1 MTKPVENES
10 SYATPRKSK
19 KDVRFSNHFE
29 VLPSPVN
36 SNPAKGTVEGN
47 NLVRG
52 KRFML
57 AEDEIIKAAVND
69 YILSHDLGDEGLDMV
84 LNCRKHPEVRG
95 CWKEIES
102 SIPHRPT
109 FSVYRRTQILF
120 RRSPNRKW
128 TEEEYEEVL
137 KFYEEHDR
145 IKLVNRKKGHWSQ
158 DEYQKLFDLVNIDLQ
173 AKLGEEKKSQYG
185 MLRGNIF
192 WTSISDKLSTRT
204 WEFCCKKWYK
214 KLTSSMV
221 AQGVGANSDDYR
233 LISGLYS
240 LDATCVEDVD
250 WDGVVEGR
258 DGKVFRKR
266 WNRMAL
272 HLGRNGHKPFA
283 KQVEISTRRYCPHLL
298 EAREAWDSKPRVP

>member
-1 MTKPVENES
+1 MEEGSEEFRDNGAAREKKGKMKMTKPVENES

-36 SNPAKGTVEGN
+36 SNPAKGTVEGD

-52 KRFML
+52 KRFTP

-84 LNCRKHPEVRG
+84 LNCRKHPE
-95 CWKEIES
+95 WKKLADKLGKCDIHVS
-102 SIPHRPT
+102 NAWR
-109 FSVYRRTQILF
+109 
-120 RRSPNRKW
+120 
-128 TEEEYEEVL
+128 
-137 KFYEEHDR
+137 R
-145 IKLVNRKKGHWSQ
+145 IKLVNRKKGHWFQ
-158 DEYQKLFDLVNIDLQ
+158 DEYQKLFDLMNIDLQ
-173 AKLGEEKKSQYG
+173 AKLGEEKKSQYE
-185 MLRGNIF
+185 MLRDNIC
-192 WTSISDKLSTRT
+192 WTAISDKLSTRT

-214 KLTSSMV
+214 QLTSSMV
-221 AQGVGANSDDYR
+221 AQGVWANSDDYG
-233 LISGLYS
+233 LIGGLYS

-258 DGKVFRKR
+258 DGKVRRKR
-266 WNRMAL
+266 CNQMDL
-272 HLGRNGHKPFA
+272 HLGRNGHKSFVE
-283 KQVEISTRRYCPHLL
+283 QVEVSTWRYCPHLL

>member
-1 MTKPVENES
+1 MTMTKPVENES
-10 SYATPRKSK
+10 SYTTPRKSK

-36 SNPAKGTVEGN
+36 SNPAKGTMEGD

-95 CWKEIES
+95 CWKEIGS

-109 FSVYRRTQILF
+109 FSVYRHKLGKCDIHVSNAWR
-120 RRSPNRKW
+120 
-128 TEEEYEEVL
+128 
-137 KFYEEHDR
+137 R

-173 AKLGEEKKSQYG
+173 VKLGEEKKSQYG

-214 KLTSSMV
+214 QLTSSMV
-221 AQGVGANSDDYR
+221 AQGVWANSDDYR
-233 LISGLYS
+233 LIGGLYS

-258 DGKVFRKR
+258 DEKVF
-266 WNRMAL
+266 
-272 HLGRNGHKPFA
+272 
-283 KQVEISTRRYCPHLL
+283 
-298 EAREAWDSKPRVP
+298 